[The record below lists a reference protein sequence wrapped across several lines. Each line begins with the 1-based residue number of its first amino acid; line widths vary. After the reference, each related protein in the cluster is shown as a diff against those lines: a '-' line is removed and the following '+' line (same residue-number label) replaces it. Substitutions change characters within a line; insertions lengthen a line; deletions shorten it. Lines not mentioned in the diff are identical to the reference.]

1 MISIKSHINTNT
13 AQFKENK
20 VAMEKLLEKLEGH
33 LEESRFE
40 GKDKHIDKAR
50 SRNKMLARER
60 IEMVLDQD
68 SPFLELLPLAGMER
82 KGGFGAGGTNVSGI
96 GIVSGKLCMINSNVG
111 TRKGGSVDFATV
123 FKGLRIGDITREN
136 KLPTINL
143 VESGGANLPDQAKI
157 FNYGGEAF
165 REITRRSAMGLTTIS
180 VVFGNATAGGA
191 YVPGMSDFAIFQ
203 KKAAKVFLAG
213 PPLVKMAT
221 NEIANEEELGG
232 AEMHSKISGVSD
244 YLAEDE
250 LDGIRIARELME
262 IVKTT
267 IPQLIPIGK
276 IEAPKHHPYELL
288 GVVPADRKT
297 PVDVREVILRV
308 CDGSRFS
315 EFKPEYG
322 NTMVCGWGK
331 IHGYPIGIVA
341 NNGVIFSESA
351 NKGAQFIQLSNKN
364 DIPLLFIQNTTGY
377 MVGKAYEEGGI
388 IKNGAKLINAV
399 SNSKVPS
406 ITLMIGSSFGAG
418 NYGMNGRSYDPRF
431 LFTYPNAKIGVM
443 GSEQLA
449 GVMNIIQRAS
459 AKAAGIPFDEDNA
472 KVIQQ
477 MLNNEAESKASAWH
491 STSELWDD
499 GVIDPRQTR
508 NYLGFALAIL
518 YNQEIKGAKEYGV
531 WRM

>member
-111 TRKGGSVDFATV
+111 TRKGGSVDYATV

-267 IPQLIPIGK
+267 TPQLIPIGK
-276 IEAPKHHPYELL
+276 IEAPKHHPHELL
-288 GVVPADRKT
+288 GVVPADPKT
-297 PVDVREVILRV
+297 PVDVRL
-308 CDGSRFS
+308 SL
-315 EFKPEYG
+315 
-322 NTMVCGWGK
+322 
-331 IHGYPIGIVA
+331 IH
-341 NNGVIFSESA
+341 S
-351 NKGAQFIQLSNKN
+351 
-364 DIPLLFIQNTTGY
+364 
-377 MVGKAYEEGGI
+377 
-388 IKNGAKLINAV
+388 
-399 SNSKVPS
+399 
-406 ITLMIGSSFGAG
+406 
-418 NYGMNGRSYDPRF
+418 
-431 LFTYPNAKIGVM
+431 
-443 GSEQLA
+443 
-449 GVMNIIQRAS
+449 
-459 AKAAGIPFDEDNA
+459 
-472 KVIQQ
+472 
-477 MLNNEAESKASAWH
+477 
-491 STSELWDD
+491 
-499 GVIDPRQTR
+499 
-508 NYLGFALAIL
+508 
-518 YNQEIKGAKEYGV
+518 
-531 WRM
+531 